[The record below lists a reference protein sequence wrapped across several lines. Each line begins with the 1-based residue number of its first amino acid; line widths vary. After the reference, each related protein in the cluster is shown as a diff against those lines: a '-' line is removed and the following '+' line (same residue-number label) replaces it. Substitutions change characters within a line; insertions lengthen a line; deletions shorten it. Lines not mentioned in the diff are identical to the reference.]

1 MESCKSCQTCPSR
14 LAAFTGRDALSSRP
28 GRGVWRCLTP
38 PRGRVAF
45 HRVDALHSA
54 CPAHQLTD
62 VRVVSTSGPLG
73 AVLRDDRSAGF
84 CVDRRSQCAA
94 RRLPLAA
101 PLTRCS
107 DGQSGD
113 QGQPQI
119 SSPFFW
125 GIRSPPCSPTDRLRI
140 LLERTHILELAQT
153 LPRAVLW
160 DCSQVSQ
167 PVGGAS
173 ASSLGKGG
181 GRGRLVLHAAPSTL

>member
-1 MESCKSCQTCPSR
+1 MPDVPVAS
-14 LAAFTGRDALSSRP
+14 GR
-28 GRGVWRCLTP
+28 
-38 PRGRVAF
+38 F
-45 HRVDALHSA
+45 
-54 CPAHQLTD
+54 Q
-62 VRVVSTSGPLG
+62 G
-73 AVLRDDRSAGF
+73 A
-84 CVDRRSQCAA
+84 RRSQVSPRPLPHSSSWPRGLPPCGRAAFCLSRSPADGRSGRSHLWAA
-94 RRLPLAA
+94 RRRPPRRSECRLSCGQTLAVRRPTAPARRPAA
-101 PLTRCS
+101 PMARAAIRASHRFLLR
-107 DGQSGD
+107 
-113 QGQPQI
+113 
-119 SSPFFW
+119 FFW